1 MPKGSAPVGILLILL
16 GLTAAG
22 GAYVLGERSVED
34 KRAAVRRGWVM
45 KKVIVAARDL
55 PNGTVL
61 KREDLAVADIPE
73 QFATASLF
81 TDTRPLEGKPIF
93 GAISKGTPIHVAA
106 LETTRAAC
114 GAEPP

>member
-1 MPKGSAPVGILLILL
+1 MPKGNAPVGVLLILL
-16 GLTAAG
+16 GLMCAG
-22 GAYVLGERSVED
+22 GAWVLGERAVED

-61 KREDLAVADIPE
+61 KREDLAAADLPE

-93 GAISKGTPIHVAA
+93 GPISKGTPIHVAA
-106 LETTRAAC
+106 LETSRAAC
-114 GAEPP
+114 GADSQ